1 MPPIWMIIDPNPM
14 CFGDFPLPRSR
25 CSSLRA
31 SPSPRHHL
39 SFAALQSSGLHSCR
53 HQAILLTHTKDFPPP
68 PPNLA
73 QQTGSV
79 VISVPSG
86 AVQNGW
92 EHRFDPKRI
101 PPAADPFA
109 PRLQSHSCC
118 TRFNVGH
125 EDVYSLFMRVSF
137 RAKPRTF

>member
-1 MPPIWMIIDPNPM
+1 MTQTLCVLVI
-14 CFGDFPLPRSR
+14 FHFPGPGAPASELVPAHATTSVLQLCKAQVYTAAGTRQFFSPTPRTS
-25 CSSLRA
+25 
-31 SPSPRHHL
+31 
-39 SFAALQSSGLHSCR
+39 
-53 HQAILLTHTKDFPPP
+53 PP